1 MGLDIVL
8 PPPVFMSLRLM
19 QYIKDGKIFKKAC
32 FCLTFWV
39 KCAPQIP
46 WTNTLLSYKRVNSSW
61 DDGWATKWSYTTI
74 TPYIYC
80 GLSGRV
86 KHKKEV

>member
-1 MGLDIVL
+1 MSWRGKTWNIGLKWVTFKCNEGEMGLDIVL

-46 WTNTLLSYKRVNSSW
+46 WTNTLLSYKRVNSS
-61 DDGWATKWSYTTI
+61 
-74 TPYIYC
+74 
-80 GLSGRV
+80 
-86 KHKKEV
+86 